1 MLAEVLVRS
10 SRTCF
15 GLAAAAA
22 MTVVSLTS
30 CSAARVEGLDDQRM
44 QSQAIHDYMSA
55 EELVLSNPGASQSE
69 LVKMAAPLGSAVQK
83 AVPLAW
89 DSFAEVARSF
99 GAPEATG
106 LDARIEVQS
115 SKLVSS
121 SEHEQVVSAE
131 MVFTVLPG
139 ADDDGSVAP
148 GVWTDEHILSLKDTG
163 SGWAVVSDEYAPLV
177 SED

>member
-1 MLAEVLVRS
+1 M
-10 SRTCF
+10 
-15 GLAAAAA
+15 AAAAA
-22 MTVVSLTS
+22 MAVLSLTS

-55 EELVLSNPGASQSE
+55 EELVLSNLGASQSE
-69 LVKMAAPLGSAVQK
+69 LVKMAAPLGPAVQK

-89 DSFAEVARSF
+89 DSFAEIAKTLREP
-99 GAPEATG
+99 APSG
-106 LDARIEVQS
+106 LEPRVEVQS

-131 MVFTVLPG
+131 MVFTVHL
-139 ADDDGSVAP
+139 AATDDGLVAP
-148 GVWTDEHILSLKDTG
+148 SSWTDEHILSIKDTG
-163 SGWAVVSDEYAPLV
+163 SGWTVVGDEYTPLV